1 MLWFASLSDNEPK
14 NMGNTLRAGVC
25 LLALF
30 AVSVDGADAA
40 RRMTSKCAN
49 SEEVSALQTA
59 AVQQELMDAALGCGA
74 QSVQKFNAFQTSYSS
89 ELRQSDKTLLTM
101 FKRVYGPTRGD
112 AAYNLFKTNMASKAE
127 IRRVHGLG
135 DFCTSAD
142 LVFAAALTPQKP
154 LLRDFVAGVPVHD
167 TTEAGVGSCD
177 INVAVTLKG
186 TMAGPGIVPTPN
198 PLREASLFPQDPP
211 VAATPV
217 AAAPPPAP
225 APVAQAT
232 PQPTQEAQQEQPKK
246 KSGWLSGIFH

>member
-1 MLWFASLSDNEPK
+1 
-14 NMGNTLRAGVC
+14 MGNTLRAGVC

-30 AVSVDGADAA
+30 AVSIDGADAA
-40 RRMTSKCAN
+40 RRMSSKCAN
-49 SEEVSALQTA
+49 VEEVSALQTA

-74 QSVQKFNAFQTSYSS
+74 PSVQKFNAFQTSYSS
-89 ELRQSDKTLLTM
+89 ELRKSDKTLLTM
-101 FKRVYGPTRGD
+101 FKRVYGPSRGD

-135 DFCTSAD
+135 DFCAAAD
-142 LVFAAALTPQKP
+142 LVFAAALAAQKP

-167 TTEAGVGSCD
+167 TTESGVGSCD

-186 TMAGPGIVPTPN
+186 TLAGPGIVPTPN

-217 AAAPPPAP
+217 ATAAP
-225 APVAQAT
+225 APVAQAA
-232 PQPTQEAQQEQPKK
+232 PKPTQEAQQDQPKK

>member
-1 MLWFASLSDNEPK
+1 
-14 NMGNTLRAGVC
+14 MGNTLRAGVC

-30 AVSVDGADAA
+30 AVSVDGAEAA
-40 RRMTSKCAN
+40 RRMSSKCAN
-49 SEEVSALQTA
+49 ADEVSALQTS

-74 QSVQKFNAFQTSYSS
+74 PSVQKFNAFQISYSS
-89 ELRQSDKTLLTM
+89 ELRKSDKTLLTM
-101 FKRVYGPTRGD
+101 FKRVYGPSRGD

-127 IRRVHGLG
+127 IRRVQGLG
-135 DFCTSAD
+135 DFCAAAD
-142 LVFAAALTPQKP
+142 LVFAAALAAQKP

-167 TTEAGVGSCD
+167 TTESGVGSCD

-186 TMAGPGIVPTPN
+186 TLAGPGIVPTPN

-217 AAAPPPAP
+217 AATAP
-225 APVAQAT
+225 APVAQAASK
-232 PQPTQEAQQEQPKK
+232 PTQEAQQEQPKK

>member
-1 MLWFASLSDNEPK
+1 MSQ
-14 NMGNTLRAGVC
+14 NMGKTLRAGVC

-30 AVSVDGADAA
+30 AVGVDTAGAA
-40 RRMTSKCAN
+40 RRATSRCAN
-49 SEEVSALQTA
+49 TDEVSALQTA
-59 AVQQELMDAALGCGA
+59 AVQQELMDAALGCGEQA
-74 QSVQKFNAFQTSYSS
+74 VQKFNAFQTSYGA
-89 ELRQSDKTLLTM
+89 ELRRSDKTLLTM
-101 FKRVYGPTRGD
+101 FKRIYGSSRGD

-135 DFCTSAD
+135 DFCSAAD

-198 PLREASLFPQDPP
+198 PLREAALFPQDPP
-211 VAATPV
+211 DATATPAP
-217 AAAPPPAP
+217 AAAP
-225 APVAQAT
+225 APVAEATSQPVQQA
-232 PQPTQEAQQEQPKK
+232 QPKK
-246 KSGWLSGIFH
+246 KSGWLSGLFH